1 MEEHQPR
8 KLYVLSLGSASLSKP
23 RLDAIM
29 QEAQGESIM
38 EKQSNSRM
46 CFVCGI
52 DNPIG
57 LHLSFY
63 TDDEGRCIAS
73 FRPKPEHQGY
83 PGHLHGGI
91 INTLL
96 DVPTQ
101 IPVHSGVLSVLLSI
115 TAP

>member
-1 MEEHQPR
+1 
-8 KLYVLSLGSASLSKP
+8 
-23 RLDAIM
+23 
-29 QEAQGESIM
+29 M
-38 EKQSNSRM
+38 EKQPNSSM

-63 TDDEGRCIAS
+63 TDDEGRCIAR
-73 FRPKPEHQGY
+73 FRPRPEHQGY
-83 PGHLHGGI
+83 PGYLHDGI
-91 INTLL
+91 ISALL

-101 IPVHSGVLSVLLSI
+101 ISVHSGVLSVLLSI